1 MSSTPKRSPVQKPVA
16 ILIAAQMRVPAG
28 GVKPNKPV
36 NVGKAL
42 RKAMNSSPQ
51 AKAAFKQNK
60 GAVNQAKPHL
70 QALANR
76 QGQGLMSSLKHGV
89 SAMRSLKQVTRDMA
103 KQPGANTLKVESN
116 VPLNAKAQKHMDG
129 ITKAMEGPKPSLF
142 SALGQGIGLMRE
154 LRKTTRQM
162 KQESMRAPHQDATP
176 SHGDARALSPMPQK
190 SGDAG
195 KPGDK
200 SSTRPSTRP
209 FAETADLLRSLGQG
223 VRMMHGL
230 KQVTRAMKSA
240 DNRNTQ
246 TDTPTGTSMSAQGM
260 PTSRRNGDSPLAVM
274 LIARRSGPTGG
285 QGPGKH
291 GLGMH
296 GLGVTAP
303 IDPGSDQD

>member
-1 MSSTPKRSPVQKPVA
+1 MSGTPKHSAVQKPVA

-36 NVGKAL
+36 NVEKAL

-60 GAVNQAKPHL
+60 GAVNQARPHL

-103 KQPGANTLKVESN
+103 KQPGGRALKVESN

-129 ITKAMEGPKPSLF
+129 IGKAMGGSKPNLF

-162 KQESMRAPHQDATP
+162 KQDAMQQPHQDTKP
-176 SHGDARALSPMPQK
+176 QQGDARALSPMQK
-190 SGDAG
+190 QGGGSSGARH
-195 KPGDK
+195 K
-200 SSTRPSTRP
+200 P
-209 FAETADLLRSLGQG
+209 FAETTDLLRTLGQG

-230 KQVTRAMKSA
+230 KQVTQAMKTA
-240 DNRNTQ
+240 ETQ
-246 TDTPTGTSMSAQGM
+246 GTSTDTPVFRQIGS
-260 PTSRRNGDSPLAVM
+260 TSRNKVESPLAIM
-274 LIARRSGPTGG
+274 LIARRRGPTSGDE
-285 QGPGKH
+285 P
-291 GLGMH
+291 
-296 GLGVTAP
+296 P
-303 IDPGSDQD
+303 RD

>member
-1 MSSTPKRSPVQKPVA
+1 MSSTPKRSPGQKPVA
-16 ILIAAQMRVPAG
+16 ILIAAQMRAPAG
-28 GVKPNKPV
+28 GVTPNKPV

-60 GAVNQAKPHL
+60 TAVNQAKPHL

-103 KQPGANTLKVESN
+103 KQPGANKMKVESN

-129 ITKAMEGPKPSLF
+129 ITKAMEGPKPKLF

-190 SGDAG
+190 GGDTG
-195 KPGDK
+195 KPGGK
-200 SSTRPSTRP
+200 SSTRP

-223 VRMMHGL
+223 VRMMHAL
-230 KQVTRAMKSA
+230 KQVTQAMKTA
-240 DNRNTQ
+240 ETQ
-246 TDTPTGTSMSAQGM
+246 GTPMGTPMSAPMFGQLVS
-260 PTSRRNGDSPLAVM
+260 TSHRNGDSPLAIM
-274 LIARRSGPTGG
+274 LIARRRGPAPGDESSG
-285 QGPGKH
+285 
-291 GLGMH
+291 
-296 GLGVTAP
+296 
-303 IDPGSDQD
+303 D

>member
-1 MSSTPKRSPVQKPVA
+1 MSSTPKRSSVQKPVA

-36 NVGKAL
+36 NVDKAL

-51 AKAAFKQNK
+51 ARAAFKQNK
-60 GAVNQAKPHL
+60 TAVNQAKPHL

-103 KQPGANTLKVESN
+103 KQPGANKMKVESN
-116 VPLNAKAQKHMDG
+116 VQLNAKAQKHMDG
-129 ITKAMEGPKPSLF
+129 ITQAMEGPKPKLF

-162 KQESMRAPHQDATP
+162 KQESMRAPHQDGTP

-190 SGDAG
+190 GGDAG
-195 KPGDK
+195 KPGGK
-200 SSTRPSTRP
+200 SSTKP
-209 FAETADLLRSLGQG
+209 FAETADLLRTLGQG

-230 KQVTRAMKSA
+230 KQVTQAMKTA
-240 DNRNTQ
+240 ETQ
-246 TDTPTGTSMSAQGM
+246 GTPMGMSMGTPMSAPMLGQLVSN
-260 PTSRRNGDSPLAVM
+260 SRRNGDSPLAIM
-274 LIARRSGPTGG
+274 LIARRRGPA
-285 QGPGKH
+285 PG
-291 GLGMH
+291 
-296 GLGVTAP
+296 
-303 IDPGSDQD
+303 DESPGD